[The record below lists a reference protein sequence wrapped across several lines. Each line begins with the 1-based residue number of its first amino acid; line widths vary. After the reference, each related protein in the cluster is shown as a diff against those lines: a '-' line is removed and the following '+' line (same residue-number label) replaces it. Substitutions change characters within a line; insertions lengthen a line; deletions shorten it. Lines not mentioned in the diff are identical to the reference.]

1 MRCSRHVAPS
11 PSALRACRIPVIG
24 RWLWAR
30 LHRGRP
36 PMSSGQQE
44 EFLFGEGDAV
54 RLGLPLPDDPLV
66 RDIGMEWGLPV
77 GQRVRI
83 TFSPGESF
91 RELSG
96 RLEVAVAPELPLNRH
111 RPLRLRV
118 AGYEFD
124 HTAIKD
130 CVVVEAG

>member
-1 MRCSRHVAPS
+1 
-11 PSALRACRIPVIG
+11 
-24 RWLWAR
+24 
-30 LHRGRP
+30 
-36 PMSSGQQE
+36 MSSGQQE

-111 RPLRLRV
+111 RLSKSS
-118 AGYEFD
+118 A
-124 HTAIKD
+124 
-130 CVVVEAG
+130 